1 MGPVNAADLEVVQK
15 LNSPSSVD
23 VPWARVSDLDRNVL
37 IYDINHSNYRVFITE
52 LKRTRLCFDASAAN
66 QLDFD

>member
-23 VPWARVSDLDRNVL
+23 VPRARVSDLDRNVL
-37 IYDINHSNYRVFITE
+37 IYDINFTVITE
-52 LKRTRLCFDASAAN
+52 IRGGMAP
-66 QLDFD
+66 

>member
-23 VPWARVSDLDRNVL
+23 VPRARVSDLDRNVL
-37 IYDINHSNYRVFITE
+37 IYDINYSNYRDSRWDGAIKVYE
-52 LKRTRLCFDASAAN
+52 DPRKSVH
-66 QLDFD
+66 